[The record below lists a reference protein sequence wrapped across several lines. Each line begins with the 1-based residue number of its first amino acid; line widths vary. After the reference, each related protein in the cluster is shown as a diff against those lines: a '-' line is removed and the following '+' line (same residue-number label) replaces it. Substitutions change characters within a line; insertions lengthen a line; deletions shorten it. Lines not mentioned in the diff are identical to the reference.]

1 MKEHKYKVTLEYL
14 EDNEGNPQNKE
25 PLTFEVTNHDDI
37 FKIVELAQNPKVS
50 FAKDGAPLFVGLKL
64 FADVCMKN
72 REDPLFASIKPHLVE
87 IIKTLKPE
95 LKK

>member
-1 MKEHKYKVTLEYL
+1 MKEHHYKIVIYHL
-14 EDNEGNPQNKE
+14 EDNEGIPQNKE
-25 PLTFEVTNHDDI
+25 PMTFEVANHDDI
-37 FKIVELAQNPKVS
+37 FKIVELAQNSKAS

-64 FADVCMKN
+64 FADICMKN
-72 REDPLFASIKPHLVE
+72 REDPHFASIKPHLVE